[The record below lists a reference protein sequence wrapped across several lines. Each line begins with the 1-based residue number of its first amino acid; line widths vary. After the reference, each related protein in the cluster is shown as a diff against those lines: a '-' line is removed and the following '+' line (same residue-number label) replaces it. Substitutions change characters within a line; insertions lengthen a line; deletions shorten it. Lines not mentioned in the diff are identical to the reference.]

1 MQKHAIPSICCPI
14 LRMSLAY
21 QPVYWQLDSLTS
33 WVLFSKYLFSTW
45 CAGQLLRKL
54 GLVLKEVMKLGNYDP
69 GSPHIPSICFE
80 IWCIRSVRNF
90 LPVSFLLIVKM
101 KDDLTIQKDAPK
113 TGCSG
118 LTGVI
123 TSLAIRRYHQR
134 EINFELPL
142 IDSKESTWTSA
153 KLACERY

>member
-1 MQKHAIPSICCPI
+1 MAPSKTIVTYIIP
-14 LRMSLAY
+14 
-21 QPVYWQLDSLTS
+21 
-33 WVLFSKYLFSTW
+33 
-45 CAGQLLRKL
+45 
-54 GLVLKEVMKLGNYDP
+54 
-69 GSPHIPSICFE
+69 
-80 IWCIRSVRNF
+80 
-90 LPVSFLLIVKM
+90 LIVEI

-123 TSLAIRRYHQR
+123 TSRVIKRYHN

-153 KLACERY
+153 KLACERWDLSSQNF